1 MPIKPPTPRHSSHQT
16 DEGLRII
23 LPSKKNF
30 LLIFWY
36 GLWLIMWIFMTGSIT
51 FFLTFFILS
60 AIKENNSGMW
70 IFAMFITFM
79 LLFLLGIG
87 LPAIYQFFWQLTGKE
102 IISINSAIMSVTKQ
116 IFGWKKVY
124 EYGIMDMKDLRA
136 STPQQDLF
144 ARVKILQYSKQNGM
158 IAFDYGAKTFRFG
171 LDIDE
176 AEAKQIISEIQEK
189 LAKQK
194 TG

>member
-1 MPIKPPTPRHSSHQT
+1 
-16 DEGLRII
+16 
-23 LPSKKNF
+23 
-30 LLIFWY
+30 
-36 GLWLIMWIFMTGSIT
+36 MWIFMTGTVT
-51 FFLTFFILS
+51 FFLAFFILS
-60 AIKENNSGMW
+60 AIKESNNGMW

-102 IISINSAIMSVTKQ
+102 IISVNRTVMSITNQ
-116 IFGWKKVY
+116 IFGWKKFY

-144 ARVKILQYSKQNGM
+144 VRAKILQFSKQNGM
-158 IAFDYGAKTFRFG
+158 IAFDYGSKTFRFG

-176 AEAKQIISEIQEK
+176 AEAKQIVSEIQER
-189 LAKQK
+189 LVNQN